1 MKNTTTPYRKRKRL
15 CGSVEQGLC
24 AALVVGTMV
33 FMPPKATSELYQYV
47 ERNGTVSVTNVPTD
61 QRYQSVQYDSTYLSS
76 RVSKKEL
83 EQAIAWYAKRYRL
96 HPALL
101 RAVIKAESDF
111 EPTAVS
117 RRGALGLMQLMP
129 RTAASLQVRDPFNP
143 VDNIGGGAKHLR
155 RLLDRFNGNLPLAL
169 AAYNAGEYRVKQY
182 QQIPPIQE
190 TYFYVE
196 KVLRH
201 YHAFRSGKS
210 SHRPSDQGSRATKRR
225 QEPF

>member
-1 MKNTTTPYRKRKRL
+1 MKNTTTPYRESKRL

-24 AALVVGTMV
+24 AAMVVGVMV
-33 FMPPKATSELYQYV
+33 FMPPTATSELYQFV
-47 ERNGTVSVTNVPTD
+47 EKDGTVSVTNVPTD
-61 QRYQSVQYDSTYLSS
+61 QRYQSVPYDRTYLSS

-83 EQAIAWYAKRYRL
+83 DQAIAWYAKRHRL

-111 EPTAVS
+111 VPTAVS

-129 RTAASLQVRDPFNP
+129 RTAASLRVRDPFNP
-143 VDNIGGGAKHLR
+143 IDNIGGGAKHLR
-155 RLLDRFNGNLPLAL
+155 HLLDRFNGNVPLAL

-190 TYFYVE
+190 TRFYVQ
-196 KVLRH
+196 KVLR
-201 YHAFRSGKS
+201 YYQAFRSGKGQPPTVKS
-210 SHRPSDQGSRATKRR
+210 A
-225 QEPF
+225 F

>member
-1 MKNTTTPYRKRKRL
+1 MKNMTTPYRESKRL

-24 AALVVGTMV
+24 AAMVVGVMV
-33 FMPPKATSELYQYV
+33 FMPPTATSELYQFV
-47 ERNGTVSVTNVPTD
+47 EKDGTVSVTNVPTD
-61 QRYQSVQYDSTYLSS
+61 QRYQSVPYDRTYLSS

-83 EQAIAWYAKRYRL
+83 DQAIAWYAKRHRL

-111 EPTAVS
+111 VPTAVS

-129 RTAASLQVRDPFNP
+129 RTAASLRVRDPFNP
-143 VDNIGGGAKHLR
+143 IDNIGGGAKHLR
-155 RLLDRFNGNLPLAL
+155 HLLDRFNGNVPLAL

-190 TYFYVE
+190 TRYYVQ
-196 KVLRH
+196 KVLR
-201 YHAFRSGKS
+201 YYQAFRSGKGQPPTVKS
-210 SHRPSDQGSRATKRR
+210 A
-225 QEPF
+225 F

>member
-1 MKNTTTPYRKRKRL
+1 MKNMTTPFRERKRL

-24 AALVVGTMV
+24 AALVVGVAV
-33 FMPPKATSELYQYV
+33 FISPTATSELYQDV
-47 ERNGTVSVTNVPTD
+47 ERNGTLSVTNVPTD
-61 QRYQSVQYDSTYLSS
+61 QQYQSVPYEYDYTYLRS
-76 RVSKKEL
+76 RVSKNEL
-83 EQAIAWYAKRYRL
+83 DQAIAWYAKRHRL

-111 EPTAVS
+111 VSSAVS

-143 VDNIGGGAKHLR
+143 IDNIAGGAKHLR
-155 RLLDRFNGNLPLAL
+155 YLLDRFNGNLPLAL
-169 AAYNAGEYRVKQY
+169 AAYNAGESRVKQY

-190 TYFYVE
+190 TRFYVL

-201 YHAFRSGKS
+201 YQAFRSGKGQPPTVRS
-210 SHRPSDQGSRATKRR
+210 A
-225 QEPF
+225 F

>member
-1 MKNTTTPYRKRKRL
+1 MKNTTTPYRESKRL

-24 AALVVGTMV
+24 AALVVGVVV
-33 FMPPKATSELYQYV
+33 FMPPTATSELYQYV
-47 ERNGTVSVTNVPTD
+47 ERNGTVNVTNVPTD
-61 QRYQSVQYDSTYLSS
+61 QRYQSAPYDSTYLSS

-111 EPTAVS
+111 VSTAVS

-129 RTAASLQVRDPFNP
+129 RTAASLRVRDPFNP
-143 VDNIGGGAKHLR
+143 IDNIAGGAKHLR
-155 RLLDRFNGNLPLAL
+155 YLLNRFNGNLPLAL

-190 TYFYVE
+190 TRYYVQ
-196 KVLRH
+196 KVLRY
-201 YHAFRSGKS
+201 YHAFRSGKGQPPTVRS
-210 SHRPSDQGSRATKRR
+210 A
-225 QEPF
+225 F

>member
-1 MKNTTTPYRKRKRL
+1 MKNTTTPYRESKRL

-24 AALVVGTMV
+24 AAMVVGVMV
-33 FMPPKATSELYQYV
+33 FMPPTATSELYQFV
-47 ERNGTVSVTNVPTD
+47 EKDGTVSVTNVPTD
-61 QRYQSVQYDSTYLSS
+61 QRYQSVPYDRTYLSS

-83 EQAIAWYAKRYRL
+83 DQAIAWYAKRHRL

-111 EPTAVS
+111 VPTAVS

-129 RTAASLQVRDPFNP
+129 RTAASLRVRDPFNP
-143 VDNIGGGAKHLR
+143 IDNIGGGAKHLR
-155 RLLDRFNGNLPLAL
+155 HLLDRFNGNVPLAL

-190 TYFYVE
+190 TRYYVQ
-196 KVLRH
+196 KVLR
-201 YHAFRSGKS
+201 YYQAFRSGKGQPPTVKS
-210 SHRPSDQGSRATKRR
+210 A
-225 QEPF
+225 F